1 MSLQANVNKGES
13 TDHAK
18 KLCTIIDTD
27 MVTSIS
33 MTNVFRGKH
42 VPSPAEMGIV
52 IAGQLRLSAVAGIP
66 HLDTSIHHAQCVDS
80 TVWTSSRNNDR

>member
-1 MSLQANVNKGES
+1 MSLQANVNEEES

-27 MVTSIS
+27 MVTLIS
-33 MTNVFRGKH
+33 MTNVFRGKN

-52 IAGQLRLSAVAGIP
+52 IADQLRLSTVAGIP
-66 HLDTSIHHAQCVDS
+66 HPDTSIYHAQCVDS
-80 TVWTSSRNNDR
+80 TVWTSSRNNNR